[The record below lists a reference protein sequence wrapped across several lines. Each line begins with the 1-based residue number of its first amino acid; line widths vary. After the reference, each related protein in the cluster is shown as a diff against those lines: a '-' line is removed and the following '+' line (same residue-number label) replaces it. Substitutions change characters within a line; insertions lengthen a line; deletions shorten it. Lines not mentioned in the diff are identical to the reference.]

1 MLTLLKTHLQADTPI
16 VGCELKPY
24 ILLRRSDLTV
34 TTDDVPESSADAGAG
49 LKWRWYRSGSSRK
62 TATCSVHNG
71 EAATLQCLQCLKAK
85 VPVYKSFHCSS
96 ECLINHWPEHK
107 HLHLHPSAAGAATAE
122 EEEAASQSFYPNHRH
137 SHNSSTESWVLV
149 GRTRAYTPVADDVG
163 HTLKYEVVAWD
174 ANSQQELDVPTVVQM
189 PARVIPLPAPPSRSL
204 LPLDGSVSNTHPSN
218 FTVMTY
224 NVLADLYATHDMYPY
239 CPGWALAWSY
249 RKQALLRE
257 ILHHHADIVCLQEV
271 QSDHY
276 EEFFMPEMQKAGYTA
291 VYKTKTAAVYTGS
304 SYTIDGCATFFR
316 ADRFSLV
323 KKYEVEFNKAA
334 LSLSEALSAANQKKA
349 ALNRLLK
356 DNVALIVVLDS
367 LEAPE
372 LDGSAVGKRQLVCVA
387 NTHIHA
393 NPELKDVKLWQV
405 HTLLKG
411 LEKIAASA
419 DIPMLVTGDF
429 NSVPASAPHS
439 LLANGRVD
447 ASHPELATDPLG
459 ILRPPSK
466 LCHQLPLLSA
476 YASMAQ
482 PGVAASQ
489 VGHAAAE
496 AHARRLEPGT
506 HEPLFTNFGADF
518 SGTLDYV
525 FYTANS
531 LVPTKLLELP
541 EKPDVMSNGHG
552 MPNNNWSSDH
562 VSLMAEFSFKA
573 Q

>member
-1 MLTLLKTHLQADTPI
+1 MLTILKIHLPTDSPI

-24 ILLRRSDLTV
+24 ILIRRADSSV
-34 TTDDVPESSADAGAG
+34 TTEDIQEGSQPEGSQC
-49 LKWRWYRSGSSRK
+49 LKSRWYRSSNSRK
-62 TATCSVHNG
+62 TAVCTIHPS
-71 EAATLQCLQCLKAK
+71 EAATIQCIGCLKSK
-85 VPVYKSFHCSS
+85 VATQKSYHCTSK
-96 ECLINHWPEHK
+96 CFVAAWPDHK
-107 HLHLHPSAAGAATAE
+107 TWHANPTSTGLPCTE
-122 EEEAASQSFYPNHRH
+122 DEAPHYLSQ
-137 SHNSSTESWVLV
+137 
-149 GRTRAYTPVADDVG
+149 GRTSLGSREGADEWVMVGHSRAYTPSADDIG
-163 HTLKYEVVAWD
+163 HTLKFEVTPCDTNRNVED
-174 ANSQQELDVPTVVQM
+174 APSIVNTG
-189 PARVIPLPAPPSRSL
+189 RVIPLPNPPTRKMLPVEDSPTNSSSR
-204 LPLDGSVSNTHPSN
+204 

-224 NVLADLYATHDMYPY
+224 NVLADLYATSEMYTY
-239 CPGWALAWSY
+239 TPGWALSWGY

-257 ILHHHADIVCLQEV
+257 ILGQGADIVCLQEV

-276 EEFFMPEMQKAGYTA
+276 EDFFQPEMQKAGYTA
-291 VYKTKTAAVYTGS
+291 VYKMKTAAVYTGS
-304 SYTIDGCATFFR
+304 TYTIDGCATFFR
-316 ADRFSLV
+316 TDRFTLV

-367 LEAPE
+367 LEGPDPDA
-372 LDGSAVGKRQLVCVA
+372 SVGKRQLVCVA

-429 NSVPASAPHS
+429 NSTPGSAPHS

-466 LCHQLPLLSA
+466 LCHQLPLMSA
-476 YASMAQ
+476 YSSMAN
-482 PGVAASQ
+482 PGISASI
-489 VGHAAAE
+489 GRSESEKHM
-496 AHARRLEPGT
+496 RRVDATER
-506 HEPLFTNFGADF
+506 EPLFTNHGADF
-518 SGTLDYV
+518 TGTLDYL

-541 EKPDVMSNGHG
+541 DKADVTINGSG
-552 MPNNNWSSDH
+552 MPNSAWSSDH
-562 VSLMAEFSFKA
+562 LALMAEFQFKT